1 MHKLD
6 NFFNWTMT
14 TRKNSDIFL
23 PYGRIVKIKDHPPPG
38 PELDAL
44 IQEFGQNNQHLA
56 QNRSNIPNAAWF
68 VSNCETQS
76 HREQFVYEL
85 LNHMTVDVF
94 GTCSKKY
101 NKNHKEKKC
110 PKSDTYNGSEDS
122 CYKMLEEKYR
132 FYLSF
137 ENSICQDYVT
147 EKFFRPMEH
156 IVIPLTLNGADMKN
170 IAPPYSFINSLDFD
184 STLQLIQFLVKI
196 SKDDA
201 LYASYFWWKDYYE
214 VRNDHK
220 DRAQSYCDLC
230 AKLNN
235 PNEPSK
241 YYDDMYKWWI
251 QDSNC
256 HRYSRDLSL
265 NYQPPRDYNG

>member
-1 MHKLD
+1 
-6 NFFNWTMT
+6 
-14 TRKNSDIFL
+14 
-23 PYGRIVKIKDHPPPG
+23 
-38 PELDAL
+38 
-44 IQEFGQNNQHLA
+44 
-56 QNRSNIPNAAWF
+56 
-68 VSNCETQS
+68 
-76 HREQFVYEL
+76 
-85 LNHMTVDVF
+85 
-94 GTCSKKY
+94 
-101 NKNHKEKKC
+101 
-110 PKSDTYNGSEDS
+110 
-122 CYKMLEEKYR
+122 
-132 FYLSF
+132 
-137 ENSICQDYVT
+137 
-147 EKFFRPMEH
+147 
-156 IVIPLTLNGADMKN
+156 MKN

-220 DRAQSYCDLC
+220 DRAQSCCDLC

-256 HRYSRDLSL
+256 HQYSKDLSL
-265 NYQPPRDYNG
+265 NYQPPRDYNGWFFSNDFIFMPITFVIVRTTTLNIVLTLSLKIALICGFYDSKT